1 MGIQNDFRT
10 WSIKAVSDIDSVV
23 AGTGHIYKAVAND
36 AGDIASSGKKAV
48 GILQYAGE
56 TNDHVTIGFDG
67 IMKYTASAAINSKDV
82 LLAVTTSGYFK
93 EAVGGEYVVGRA
105 LSIVSSGGVGTGMFS
120 FIAPSVDFAAFEDFT
135 TQADLSAAAALGHA
149 VDFTAGDH
157 AASANAADG
166 VLVTG
171 AASGGTATAQFQN
184 KVQARA
190 GGAITLGQS
199 LTIGTSGW
207 FTAGNSGDLLVG
219 RALAASA
226 AGNSGGLFSAA
237 LNLATPHYATNSL
250 DVQY

>member
-1 MGIQNDFRT
+1 MGIQNDYRT
-10 WSIKAVSDIDSVV
+10 WSIKALSDIDNVT
-23 AGTGHIYKAVAND
+23 AGTGALYKAVAND
-36 AGDIASSGKKAV
+36 AGDIASDGKKAV
-48 GILQYAGE
+48 GILQYAGL
-56 TNDHVTIGFDG
+56 TNDHIAFGFDG
-67 IMKYTASAAINSKDV
+67 IMKYTASAAISSKDV
-82 LLAVTTSGYFK
+82 LLTVTTSGYFK

-120 FIAPSVDFAAFEDFT
+120 FIAPTLDAPVFESFT
-135 TQADLSAAAALGHA
+135 TQNDMSTAADLGLA
-149 VDFTAGDH
+149 VEFTGGDF

-166 VLVTG
+166 VLTTN
-171 AASGGTATAQFQN
+171 AASGASANAQFQG

-190 GGAITLGQS
+190 GDAITLGQS
-199 LTIGTSGW
+199 LTIAASGW
-207 FTAGNSGDLLVG
+207 FTPGNSGDLIVG